1 MNRSS
6 LLFHSIL
13 GGILATLAT
22 GAVAFAYGPDI
33 VPLPDHFISLLI
45 LFSIVMLASPVAV
58 GILVHVLLQNRR
70 WKKTFAG
77 LSVLL
82 GYIVVFFTYV
92 PIFVLVFGI

>member
-33 VPLPDHFISLLI
+33 VPLPDHFTSLLI

-58 GILVHVLLQNRR
+58 GILVHILLQNRR

>member
-1 MNRSS
+1 M
-6 LLFHSIL
+6 
-13 GGILATLAT
+13 ATLAT